1 MTLTKQTRT
10 SAIIAAAGSGTRMN
24 CKASKQFIML
34 GSMPV
39 LARTLFAFEG
49 ASEIDEV
56 IIVTR
61 KDDITAV
68 WDLVNKYEIK
78 KVTDVI
84 IGGSTR
90 QESVMSALDCVKG
103 DKVLIHDGA
112 RPFVTP
118 EQINSVVHALTDCNA
133 AALGVP
139 VKDTL
144 KRADANGYITETCD
158 RTALFSIQTPQGFRT
173 ELIKKAH
180 KCAKESG
187 TEVTDDCALC
197 ENLGVEVKIIQGSA
211 SNIKITTPDDLDVA
225 QGLLKNTERERKMR
239 VGFGY
244 DVHKLVEGRPL
255 IIGGVQIPYERGLLG
270 HSDADVLLHAIMDA
284 LLGAAAL
291 GDIGKHFPDTDEK
304 WRGAD
309 STKLLE
315 RVGSLLAESG
325 AKIINIDATII
336 AQKPKMAPYIEEM
349 MGIVEE
355 TLSLPKGSVN
365 IKATTTEKLGF
376 CGREEG
382 IAAEAI
388 CGIEK

>member
-1 MTLTKQTRT
+1 MTLDKVPRT
-10 SAIIAAAGSGTRMN
+10 SAIIAAAGNGTRMN
-24 CKASKQFIML
+24 SATSKQFIKL
-34 GSMPV
+34 GTMPV
-39 LARTLFAFEG
+39 LARTLLAFEC
-49 ASEIDEV
+49 AHEVDEV
-56 IIVTR
+56 IVVTR
-61 KDDITAV
+61 KYDIDTA
-68 WDLVNKYEIK
+68 WELIHKYGIK

-90 QESVMSALDCVKG
+90 QESVMSALNCVKG
-103 DKVLIHDGA
+103 NKVLIHDGA
-112 RPFVTP
+112 RPFITP
-118 EQINSVVHALTDCNA
+118 GQINSVANALTECDA
-133 AALGVP
+133 AALGIP

-144 KRADANGYITETCD
+144 KRVSGTGYITETCD
-158 RTALFSIQTPQGFRT
+158 RTALFSIQTPQGFKT
-173 ELIKKAH
+173 ELIKNAH
-180 KCAKESG
+180 KYAKESG
-187 TEVTDDCALC
+187 AKATDDCALC
-197 ENLGVEVKIIQGSA
+197 EDIGISVKIIQGSA
-211 SNIKITTPDDLDVA
+211 SNIKITTPDDLEVA
-225 QGLLKNTERERKMR
+225 QGLLKNMECEHKMR

-244 DVHKLVEGRPL
+244 DVHKLIEGRPL

-304 WRGAD
+304 WSGAD

-315 RVGSLLAESG
+315 KVGSLLAESG

-349 MGIVEE
+349 VEIVEK
-355 TLSLPKGSVN
+355 TLNLPKGSVN

>member
-1 MTLTKQTRT
+1 MTLTKQIRT

-24 CKASKQFIML
+24 SKTSKQFITL
-34 GSMPV
+34 AGIPV
-39 LARTLFAFEG
+39 LARTLLAFEG
-49 ASEIDEV
+49 ASEVDEV

-61 KDDITAV
+61 EDDITAV

-84 IGGSTR
+84 IGGDTR
-90 QESVMSALDCVKG
+90 QESVMKALDCVKG

-118 EQINSVVHALTDCNA
+118 EQINSVANALEDCDA

-144 KRADANGYITETCD
+144 KRADANGYIAETCD
-158 RTALFSIQTPQGFRT
+158 RSSLFSIQTPQGFKT

-180 KCAKESG
+180 KYAKESG

-197 ENLGVEVKIIQGSA
+197 ENLGICVKIIQGSA
-211 SNIKITTPDDLDVA
+211 SNIKITTPDDLEVA
-225 QGLLKNTERERKMR
+225 QGLLKNMESEYKMR

-255 IIGGVQIPYERGLLG
+255 IIGGVNIPYERGLLG

-315 RVGSLLAESG
+315 RVGALLVENG
-325 AKIINIDATII
+325 AKIVNIDATII
-336 AQKPKMAPYIEEM
+336 AQKPKMAPYIEKM
-349 MGIVEE
+349 VKIVEE
-355 TLSLPKGSVN
+355 TLNLPEGSVN

-376 CGREEG
+376 CGRGEG